1 MTLHP
6 ALARLARGASRL
18 YWEAP
23 KRLILGAR
31 GYRFE
36 GEQEAHAEQLRETQ
50 VSLSL
55 MATASDDPEHIRM
68 ASEIEHGAENRLTVL
83 LGKARLTMEE
93 KGERDAI
100 QRAISARRQS
110 FAANSGLGGLTPA
123 NSGLRRLIPA
133 IPAVAGFALRPWMLW
148 AGALLMALTWGLYSD
163 IRAGRAE
170 LRADEN
176 ERLAETNRERAE
188 AWQERAEH
196 YRTGLIDA
204 AEVARQAADAL
215 EAERQRQA
223 RAAARERRRQRE
235 VQDVLTGSP
244 DAPDWRLRDDGGE
257 DRDSGTPAG

>member
-18 YWEAP
+18 YWETP

-31 GYRFE
+31 GYRFD

-110 FAANSGLGGLTPA
+110 FAPA
-123 NSGLRRLIPA
+123 AVAPRRFIPA
-133 IPAVAGFALRPWMLW
+133 LPTVAGFALRPWMLW

-170 LRADEN
+170 LRADEA

-244 DAPDWRLRDDGGE
+244 DAPDWRLRDDGGT

>member
-6 ALARLARGASRL
+6 ALARLARGATRL
-18 YWEAP
+18 YWETP

-31 GYRFE
+31 GYRFD

-110 FAANSGLGGLTPA
+110 FGAPGLTPA

-235 VQDVLTGSP
+235 VQDVLSGSP
-244 DAPDWRLRDDGGE
+244 DAPDWRLRDDGGT
-257 DRDSGTPAG
+257 DRDSGSPAG

>member
-6 ALARLARGASRL
+6 ALARLARGATRL
-18 YWEAP
+18 YWETP

-110 FAANSGLGGLTPA
+110 FAPAAVVAPRRFLPALATGPMLGVLLSPWTWLVALGAFCVLQMGLKERVENQRDEA
-123 NSGLRRLIPA
+123 RRELEQA
-133 IPAVAGFALRPWMLW
+133 RESLDASV
-148 AGALLMALTWGLYSD
+148 ALT
-163 IRAGRAE
+163 
-170 LRADEN
+170 
-176 ERLAETNRERAE
+176 ERLQRDINNANRDSA
-188 AWQERAEH
+188 Q
-196 YRTGLIDA
+196 TA
-204 AEVARQAADAL
+204 ATI
-215 EAERQRQA
+215 EAERARRLAAEREARRIRNEIERA
-223 RAAARERRRQRE
+223 RAGAPSI
-235 VQDVLTGSP
+235 DYGFGSV
-244 DAPDWRLRDDGGE
+244 RDDGAVPPGSGGGDAAS
-257 DRDSGTPAG
+257 DRPG